1 MLVTA
6 NQTQATQ
13 PTATIKVR
21 PYRKQNKSAHAR
33 RLMLEQPHLK
43 PCEIAK
49 IVGCKPHTVHNV
61 KYMLKKKG
69 TGGQGV
75 RVSRE
80 MPFGVDEV
88 KGFTADQ
95 AKSLIEMAAQGRG
108 RNRADQPAKEAQ
120 YDQAKTIITQ
130 NLHVTLMRM
139 AINDVI
145 LMLVESGRT
154 DLLATTQFKNLVKSM
169 HNAEVQQL

>member
-6 NQTQATQ
+6 NQTQAVQAPQ
-13 PTATIKVR
+13 PTAPVKVR
-21 PYRKQNKSAHAR
+21 PYRKRNKSAQAR
-33 RLMLEQPHLK
+33 RLMIEQPHLK
-43 PCEIAK
+43 ATEIAK

-69 TGGQGV
+69 TKGQGV

-80 MPFGVDEV
+80 MPVGVDEL

-95 AKSLIEMAAQGRG
+95 AKDLLKTVARGRGQDRAAQ
-108 RNRADQPAKEAQ
+108 PE